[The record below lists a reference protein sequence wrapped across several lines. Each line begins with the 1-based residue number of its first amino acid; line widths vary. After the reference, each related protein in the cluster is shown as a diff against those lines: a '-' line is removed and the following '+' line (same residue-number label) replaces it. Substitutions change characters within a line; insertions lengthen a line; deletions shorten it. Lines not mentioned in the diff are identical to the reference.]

1 LWEGHRIEDVAT
13 PEAWNRNP
21 KLVLEF
27 YNQRRKQGLNAVP
40 NKAHLILKDL
50 EKEFDIVV
58 VTQNVDNLHE
68 KAGSSRIIH
77 LHGELFQSRSSKN
90 PAAIFEMD
98 GWELK
103 LGDLAPD
110 GSQLRPNIVWFGE
123 SVPKMED
130 AIDEVSSA
138 DFLIVVGTSMQ
149 VYPAASLVDFVPEH
163 CLIYVIDPSAIVVR
177 SRQKVVYFQE
187 VATKG
192 MEMVAIQLRS
202 QLVI

>member
-1 LWEGHRIEDVAT
+1 
-13 PEAWNRNP
+13 
-21 KLVLEF
+21 
-27 YNQRRKQGLNAVP
+27 
-40 NKAHLILKDL
+40 
-50 EKEFDIVV
+50 
-58 VTQNVDNLHE
+58 
-68 KAGSSRIIH
+68 
-77 LHGELFQSRSSKN
+77 
-90 PAAIFEMD
+90 
-98 GWELK
+98 
-103 LGDLAPD
+103 
-110 GSQLRPNIVWFGE
+110 
-123 SVPKMED
+123 MED